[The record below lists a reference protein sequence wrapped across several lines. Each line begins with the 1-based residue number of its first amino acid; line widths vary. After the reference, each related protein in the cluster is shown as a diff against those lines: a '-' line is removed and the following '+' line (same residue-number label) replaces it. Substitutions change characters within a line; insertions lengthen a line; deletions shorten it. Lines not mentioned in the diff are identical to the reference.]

1 MSLRVES
8 ELLEPTVGSGVDL
21 QPGQRGSVHAVLR
34 QPNGAPPIPAE
45 ACPLS
50 VRLVVLV
57 GGEAVAQKEHQL
69 LCRRIDDRFSFVYLD
84 ADGSPQLAAA
94 KFPAVSPKTNRTG
107 CPKRG
112 CAVLLSTHGMD
123 VTAQRQADCYRPKPG
138 VWVLAPHGRG
148 THGYNWQGPGHWSAL
163 RALESLTERAAV
175 WPDARVHLAP
185 APQRRLIF
193 TGHSNGGFGAWMF
206 GTHYPDA
213 ALGVAPLAGMAT
225 MGTTE
230 SVQRPTGI
238 ADKLWAVIDSAVA
251 EYRGDSLAPNLLGIP
266 FMARTG
272 AMDRV
277 IDPQSTRRMAS
288 LLQAAGIVLKE
299 KKSRQGLKLEAID
312 QDVDA
317 TVVIL
322 AGKEHWWW

>member
-1 MSLRVES
+1 
-8 ELLEPTVGSGVDL
+8 
-21 QPGQRGSVHAVLR
+21 
-34 QPNGAPPIPAE
+34 
-45 ACPLS
+45 
-50 VRLVVLV
+50 
-57 GGEAVAQKEHQL
+57 
-69 LCRRIDDRFSFVYLD
+69 
-84 ADGSPQLAAA
+84 
-94 KFPAVSPKTNRTG
+94 
-107 CPKRG
+107 
-112 CAVLLSTHGMD
+112 
-123 VTAQRQADCYRPKPG
+123 
-138 VWVLAPHGRG
+138 
-148 THGYNWQGPGHWSAL
+148 
-163 RALESLTERAAV
+163 
-175 WPDARVHLAP
+175 
-185 APQRRLIF
+185 
-193 TGHSNGGFGAWMF
+193 
-206 GTHYPDA
+206 
-213 ALGVAPLAGMAT
+213 

-230 SVQRPTGI
+230 SVRRPTGI

-288 LLQAAGIVLKE
+288 LLQAAGIVWTE